1 MDTQTEITENERYVK
16 ENSLECKLYIHQT
29 DHTCQ
34 IAIVDHH
41 NRIRLLRES
50 ASDQAFKENTEILS
64 LRFQQ
69 TSMVVFPKK
78 IFLLPQELQEG
89 KHYDIVAEMNGI
101 DINDVQTAVIKSQQC
116 VANFIPRDE
125 YQFWISILKHANLIP
140 TTAVIINRLSSI
152 KVKYKVLAGIHF
164 FKDTFEIVLLEDN
177 ALRFHN
183 IFKASTPDEF
193 NFFLLTVFS
202 KLNIMPSITQ
212 FYLWGIEDENS
223 IYYKKLE
230 KYTRNIFFPTGSSE
244 IVDVNESE
252 HSNIHILTGAIE
264 CESYQAS

>member
-1 MDTQTEITENERYVK
+1 MDKQVEITENEKYVK

-34 IAIVDHH
+34 IAIVDQN

-69 TSMVVFPKK
+69 TSLVVFPKR

-89 KHYDIVAEMNGI
+89 KHYDMVAEIN
-101 DINDVQTAVIKSQQC
+101 DIEVHDVQTALIRSQQC

-125 YQFWISILKHANLIP
+125 YQFWISVLKDADLIP
-140 TTAVIINRLSSI
+140 TTAVIINKLSSV

-164 FKDTFEIVLLEDN
+164 FKDSFEIVLLEDN

-183 IFKASTPDEF
+183 IFKANTADEF
-193 NFFLLTVFS
+193 NFFLLTVFN
-202 KLNIMPSITQ
+202 KLNIIPSITQ

-223 IYYKKLE
+223 VYYKKVE
-230 KYTRNIFFPTGSSE
+230 KYTRNISFPTGSGE
-244 IVDVNESE
+244 IMDVHDSE
-252 HSNIHILTGAIE
+252 HSDIHILTGAIE